1 MDPSESKVLKRVAG
15 GILGTGATGLVIFMF
30 TTFQQK
36 SDAKDAHRLLME
48 DDKQIIQMVNDVKKD
63 LRASL
68 KEMKRDFRSDLRY
81 EFKKLRQERTKDA
94 SNTRRD

>member
-1 MDPSESKVLKRVAG
+1 MDPAESKVVKRVAQ

-36 SDAKDAHRLLME
+36 SDARDAHHQLRE
-48 DDKQIIQMVNDVKKD
+48 DDKQVIQLVKDVKKD

-68 KEMKRDFRSDLRY
+68 KEMKQDFRVSLRY
-81 EFKKLRQERTKDA
+81 EFKKLRKEEENAGDSGR
-94 SNTRRD
+94 N